1 MPSPVQ
7 IIEPA
12 SGWQMLKLAE
22 LTHYRDLFRFL
33 VWRDIKARYAQTVL
47 GLGWAVLHPVVHM
60 LVFTVVFG
68 KLLAVESDG
77 VPYALFSFAALVPWA
92 YFTAAVNAS
101 ANSLVGNRSLLTK
114 VYFPRLVLP
123 LAPVVAKLIDFAIA
137 LGVLLIL
144 VAATPSV
151 HLRPSVT
158 WLALPVALLVMMLTA
173 AGLGMWLS
181 ALAVRYRD
189 VRFALTYAL
198 QIMLYAAPV
207 VWPVSKIPENWQLA
221 YGLYPM
227 AGVIETFRAALLQTH
242 SAPWPLLGMGAISA
256 GLLSI
261 SGAYY
266 FRRME
271 RYFADI
277 A

>member
-1 MPSPVQ
+1 
-7 IIEPA
+7 
-12 SGWQMLKLAE
+12 MLELAE
-22 LTHYRDLFRFL
+22 LARYRDLFRFL

-68 KLLAVESDG
+68 SLLAVESDG
-77 VPYALFSFAALVPWA
+77 APYALFSFAALVPWA

-101 ANSLVGNRSLLTK
+101 ANSLIGNRSLLTK

-137 LGVLLIL
+137 FLVLLLLIVL
-144 VAATPSV
+144 TPETS
-151 HLRPSVT
+151 LRLSPA
-158 WLALPVALLVMMLTA
+158 LAALPVALLVMMLTA
-173 AGLGMWLS
+173 AGIGMWLS

-189 VRFALTYAL
+189 VRFALAYAL

-207 VWPVSKIPENWQLA
+207 VWPVSKIPEQWQLA

-227 AGVIETFRAALLQTH
+227 AGVIETFRAALLHTH
-242 SAPWPLLGMGAISA
+242 ATPWPLLGMGAISA
-256 GLLSI
+256 LALSL

>member
-1 MPSPVQ
+1 MT
-7 IIEPA
+7 IIEPKR
-12 SGWQMLKLAE
+12 GWQLLNLGELA
-22 LTHYRDLFRFL
+22 HYRDLFRFL

-47 GLGWAVLHPVVHM
+47 GLGWAVLHPVIHM
-60 LVFTVVFG
+60 LVFTIIFG
-68 KLLAVESDG
+68 SLLQVESDG
-77 VPYALFSFAALVPWA
+77 APYALFSFAALVPWA
-92 YFTAAVNAS
+92 YFSGALSAS

-114 VYFPRLVLP
+114 VYFPRLLLP
-123 LAPVVAKLIDFAIA
+123 LAPVIAKLIDLAIA
-137 LGVLLIL
+137 SAVLLIL
-144 VAATPSV
+144 IAATPGTA
-151 HLRPSVT
+151 LIPNAA
-158 WLALPVALLVMMLTA
+158 WLALPVALLVTMLTI

-207 VWPVSKIPENWQLA
+207 VWPVSRIPEQWQLV
-221 YGLYPM
+221 YGLYPL
-227 AGVIETFRAALLQTH
+227 AGVIETVRAALLQTQPT
-242 SAPWPLLGMGAISA
+242 PWPLLAIGAASA
-256 GLLSI
+256 SLICLT
-261 SGAYY
+261 GALY